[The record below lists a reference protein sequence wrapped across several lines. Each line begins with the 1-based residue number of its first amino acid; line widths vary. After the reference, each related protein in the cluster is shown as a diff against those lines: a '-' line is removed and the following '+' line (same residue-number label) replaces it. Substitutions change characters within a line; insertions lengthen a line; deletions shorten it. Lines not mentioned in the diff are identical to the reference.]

1 LQKLLDFFAHA
12 SGPKPSRLKLK
23 DDDLPLQPNSLV

>member
-1 LQKLLDFFAHA
+1 MQALFDFFADA

-23 DDDLPLQPNSLV
+23 DDDLSLQPNMLV